1 MAEVHGLST
10 MDTFLMIKKEGS
22 TYEKLVDI
30 TNYPDMGGEPEQID
44 ITTLTDHMKRSIPG
58 VQEVESLNF
67 ESNYTPENYS
77 KLKALD
83 NKETDYAVWFGRNE
97 TTKEPDGHD
106 GKFEFRGSMVSY
118 LMGGGVNEARKINSI
133 IMPATEI
140 TQGATA

>member
-10 MDTFLMIKKEGS
+10 MDTFLMIKKEGN

-30 TNYPDMGGEPEQID
+30 VSYPDMGGEPEQID

-67 ESNYTPENYS
+67 ESNYTLENYT

-83 NKETDYAVWFGRNE
+83 NKETEYAVWFGRDAQKN
-97 TTKEPDGHD
+97 PDGHD
-106 GKFEFRGSMVSY
+106 GKFAFTGSMVSY
-118 LMGGGVNEARKINSI
+118 LVGGGVNEARKINSV
-133 IMPATEI
+133 IMPSTEI
-140 TQGATA
+140 EQVTT

>member
-10 MDTFLMIKKEGS
+10 MDTFLMIKKDT

-30 TNYPDMGGEPEQID
+30 VNYPDMGGEPEQID

-58 VQEVESLNF
+58 VQELESLAF
-67 ESNYTPENYS
+67 ESNYTPDNYT

-83 NKETDYAVWFGRNE
+83 NQEHDYAVWFGRNE

-106 GKFEFRGSMVSY
+106 GKFTFTGSMVSY
-118 LMGGGVNEARKINSI
+118 LVGGGVNEARKINSI
-133 IMPATEI
+133 IMASTEI
-140 TQGATA
+140 TQDAAT

>member
-10 MDTFLMIKKEGS
+10 MDTFLMIKKDS
-22 TYEKLVDI
+22 AYVKLVDI
-30 TNYPDMGGEPEQID
+30 VNYPDMGGEPEQID

-67 ESNYTPENYS
+67 ESNYTPENYAA
-77 KLKALD
+77 LKALD
-83 NKETDYAVWFGRNE
+83 NVETDYALWFGRNE

-106 GKFEFRGSMVSY
+106 GKFAWTGSMVSY
-118 LMGGGVNEARKINSI
+118 LVGGGVNEARKINSI

-140 TQGATA
+140 ELVTE